1 LQVYHNILIFRW
13 KGENVSTA
21 EVEAVISNLIDYRDA
36 IVYGV
41 EVNYP
46 ETRKDPG
53 ISTYF
58 NFQVP
63 GAEGRA
69 GMVAINQ
76 GKESPLDLEKLAEG
90 LKSSLPS
97 YARPIFIRILAEL
110 DLTGMLLF
118 SYSIDFLLLL

>member
-1 LQVYHNILIFRW
+1 LKLGKIL
-13 KGENVSTA
+13 E
-21 EVEAVISNLIDYRDA
+21 L
-36 IVYGV
+36 
-41 EVNYP
+41 
-46 ETRKDPG
+46 
-53 ISTYF
+53 STYF

-90 LKSSLPS
+90 LKSSLPN

-118 SYSIDFLLLL
+118 YRFFTTPIIVENSLESSI